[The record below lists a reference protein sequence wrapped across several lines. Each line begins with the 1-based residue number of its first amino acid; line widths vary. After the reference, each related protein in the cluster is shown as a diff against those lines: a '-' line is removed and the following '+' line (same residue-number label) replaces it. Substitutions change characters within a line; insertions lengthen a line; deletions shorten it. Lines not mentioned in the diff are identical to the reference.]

1 MAQARDR
8 TVRVLHVDAVGAVWR
23 DDRVVVEEPL
33 TIRACGPGQP
43 PVELTT
49 TLRTPGADADLAVG
63 WLIAEGLADRGDV
76 VAVRAGDALEVRDPD
91 DVITVELARP
101 LDPALV
107 AHRHGAS
114 TASCGLCGRVMIRA
128 LLERIPALDVDADED
143 ARIDWQVLAGLPASL
158 RALQETFGVTG
169 GLHATG
175 VFTRTGDLVV
185 LREDVGRHNALDAA
199 IGALARGGPW
209 PPAGLVALLSGR
221 VGVELVAKAAAA
233 GIAMVVG
240 VGAPTDLAVRT
251 ADALGITLVGF
262 LRQGSG
268 NVHTHA
274 SRIRD
279 VDDAPS
285 RRD

>member
-1 MAQARDR
+1 
-8 TVRVLHVDAVGAVWR
+8 VLHVDASGAVWQ
-23 DDRVVVEEPL
+23 DDRIVVEEPL
-33 TIRACGPGQP
+33 TIRACGPREE

-63 WLIAEGLADRGDV
+63 WLIAEGLAGPGDV
-76 VAVRAGDALEVRDPD
+76 VAIRAGDALEVRDPD
-91 DVITVELARP
+91 DVITVDLAHP
-101 LDPALV
+101 LDPARV

-128 LLERIPALDVDADED
+128 LVDRIPPLDADGSE
-143 ARIDWQVLAGLPASL
+143 RPPIDWDVLAGLPARL
-158 RALQETFGVTG
+158 RAHQDTFGVTG

-175 VFTRTGDLVV
+175 VFTCTGELVV

-221 VGVELVAKAAAA
+221 IGVELVAKAAAA
-233 GIAMVVG
+233 GVAILAG

-251 ADALGITLVGF
+251 ADVLGVTLVGF
-262 LRQGSG
+262 LRQASG
-268 NVHTHA
+268 NVHTHP
-274 SRIRD
+274 SRIRHG
-279 VDDAPS
+279 DDAAT